1 MNASFDLRSYFLV
14 CANLSFCRFTVIY
27 RSFPLPKFISRP
39 NEGQQQVHIQSS
51 KIDLIYEMGGSR
63 KDEGFKT
70 TCLVLNTIKWESRQ
84 DEGFHSNINRF

>member
-1 MNASFDLRSYFLV
+1 MRDN
-14 CANLSFCRFTVIY
+14 NRFTY
-27 RSFPLPKFISRP
+27 Q
-39 NEGQQQVHIQSS
+39 GS